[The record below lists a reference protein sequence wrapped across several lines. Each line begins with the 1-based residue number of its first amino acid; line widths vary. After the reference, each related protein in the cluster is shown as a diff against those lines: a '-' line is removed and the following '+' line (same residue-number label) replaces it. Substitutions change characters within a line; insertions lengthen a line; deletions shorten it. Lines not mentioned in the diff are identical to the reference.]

1 VLLPSARN
9 GAEKRKECHG
19 RADQNLSV
27 DGIFKEDGRVLESGA
42 QTCFIGNEH
51 DHEIRRRRKLFP
63 VLSVPELPDPGS
75 HGFGVFHQVHLAFF
89 FFHLHRKSGRVRFLI
104 DGKQAFR
111 YLSTLFINQE
121 EQRREGKM
129 GKRLC
134 LIGGFLLLFS
144 VASAS
149 AADEVVVG
157 SVTPLSGKL
166 AVYGEGFQQA
176 MLLALEEVND
186 AGGIN
191 GKPMRILYEDNNST
205 AKDSVSAMQKLIT
218 VHKLPLIFGPAA
230 SSNFLAVCPVA
241 QENKTILIGAQSAA
255 SEITKCGEYVFR
267 VFPSDELQGKGA
279 AELAASLGC
288 KEVVLT
294 YVNNDWG
301 VGLGK
306 VFKDNFLKAGG
317 KIIDEFS
324 HDEGK
329 TDYRSE
335 VLRVKKHSPN
345 AAVNLTYIKEG
356 ATMLKQAYELGLK
369 VQWLMGSA
377 SKSPKLVELAGEAAE
392 GIIGTYP
399 TFSQDTPQYLHF
411 KQAWE
416 RKHPDKK
423 IPIFGEYNYDMVH
436 LTARALKTA
445 KSMSSADIRNALI
458 EASIGYV
465 GVTGDKTFDENGDV
479 GAVYGIWTVKEGEI
493 GDYRP

>member
-1 VLLPSARN
+1 MRKVLLMA
-9 GAEKRKECHG
+9 
-19 RADQNLSV
+19 L
-27 DGIFKEDGRVLESGA
+27 
-42 QTCFIGNEH
+42 
-51 DHEIRRRRKLFP
+51 
-63 VLSVPELPDPGS
+63 GS
-75 HGFGVFHQVHLAFF
+75 
-89 FFHLHRKSGRVRFLI
+89 
-104 DGKQAFR
+104 
-111 YLSTLFINQE
+111 
-121 EQRREGKM
+121 
-129 GKRLC
+129 
-134 LIGGFLLLFS
+134 FLLFTILR
-144 VASAS
+144 AH

-176 MLLALEEVND
+176 MLLALEEVNG

-205 AKDSVSAMQKLIT
+205 AKDSVSAIQKLIT

-241 QENKTILIGAQSAA
+241 QENKTILIAAQSAA
-255 SEITKCGEYVFR
+255 SEITKCGDYVFR

-279 AELAASLGC
+279 AELAASLGYR
-288 KEVVLT
+288 EVVLT

-306 VFKDNFLKAGG
+306 VFKDNFLKGG
-317 KIIDEFS
+317 GRIIDEFS

-335 VLRVKKHSPN
+335 VLRIKKHSPK
-345 AAVNLTYIKEG
+345 AAVNLTYIREG

-369 VQWLMGSA
+369 IQWLMGSA

-399 TFSQDTPQYLHF
+399 TFSQDTPEYGHF
-411 KQAWE
+411 KEVWE
-416 RKHPDKK
+416 KKYPAKK

-436 LTARALKTA
+436 LTAKALKFA
-445 KSMSSADIRNALI
+445 KSMSSADIRVALI
-458 EASIGYV
+458 EASKGYM

-479 GAVYGIWTVKEGEI
+479 GAVYGIWTVKDGNI
-493 GDYRP
+493 GNYRQQ